1 MYAIRKRKEY
11 VGAYC
16 FFTGKFYQSNGE
28 KEPELKRRRKLAKRF
43 KNLESA
49 LKALEECDC
58 TFEVVGLEEE
68 K

>member
-1 MYAIRKRKEY
+1 MYAIRKKQGN

-49 LKALEECDC
+49 LKALEKFDC

-68 K
+68 